1 VILPGLGQSLSDLLE
16 GLWRHEDSPV
26 AFLIRKV
33 SGVVEFVCEVAGKVK
48 RFVLDTLEKI
58 GGFFSW
64 LAAGAHRHRQGLEL
78 CQVPVRLGRYLGVE
92 TAADFIGEELK
103 MLATRIHD
111 LQGNPGFEKAIKA
124 IDKKSVELNLIGDW
138 QKQPV
143 PPGSGRP
150 SSARPGTSSRTYPIA
165 ARAAG

>member
-64 LAAGAHRHRQGLEL
+64 LWQ
-78 CQVPVRLGRYLGVE
+78 QVRTGIDKVWSYAKFLFDWGDISAVCE
-92 TAADFIGEELK
+92 TMADFIGEELK

-111 LQGNPGFEKAIKA
+111 LRK
-124 IDKKSVELNLIGDW
+124 
-138 QKQPV
+138 V
-143 PPGSGRP
+143 PPRPLKRP
-150 SSARPGTSSRTYPIA
+150 SRPSIKKASS
-165 ARAAG
+165 